1 MVRVD
6 VVGGDTHEITLD
18 DRDTY
23 ADLLAAVG
31 LNRHEATVL
40 VDDRP
45 VPDDGTV
52 EADSVRV
59 LRLVKG
65 G

>member
-1 MVRVD
+1 MVTVR
-6 VVGGDTHEITLD
+6 VVGGDTHQIDVEG
-18 DRDTY
+18 TY

-31 LNRHEATVL
+31 FDHHEATVL

-45 VPDDGTV
+45 VPADG
-52 EADSVRV
+52 EIDAERVRV
-59 LRLVKG
+59 LRLING